1 VTNYLIIGYYR
12 KKKEETSVEME
23 VGDQVRLDLASF
35 LLKKLFCRKNNEQ
48 LDYHNQCPKLFKKI
62 KVFGNDWTTV
72 FEFLQFHKYANPI
85 AEVILKTSR
94 GLDYKLKHLD
104 LLKSLQTLNKN
115 QSSLWK
121 LSCSLSSLKV

>member
-62 KVFGNDWTTV
+62 KVFGN
-72 FEFLQFHKYANPI
+72 
-85 AEVILKTSR
+85 
-94 GLDYKLKHLD
+94 
-104 LLKSLQTLNKN
+104 
-115 QSSLWK
+115 
-121 LSCSLSSLKV
+121 